1 MLLWRG
7 GVKGE
12 RVRAFYPSPHRKTP
26 RTSRNRHLGVP
37 GLRTKISSAICESN
51 SYPHHRQEDSVGL
64 WLFPVQLVLRLSP
77 HHSSTQPALGWL
89 YFVYFPACWKPIKN
103 CIWLVC
109 AFNQILDSKEEFH
122 LNLQLGEKMCTS
134 SYPSR
139 DNLLIVSYFVH
150 QLYLYYNKSDCST
163 QSQIQY
169 VHALHKHQ
177 TKSLLVLAI
186 QKKNSQVSV
195 TQLWKF
201 LMKNV
206 KV

>member
-64 WLFPVQLVLRLSP
+64 WLFPVLLVLRLSP

-163 QSQIQY
+163 QSHNY
-169 VHALHKHQ
+169 TVCTCTTQ
-177 TKSLLVLAI
+177 TPD
-186 QKKNSQVSV
+186 
-195 TQLWKF
+195 
-201 LMKNV
+201 
-206 KV
+206 